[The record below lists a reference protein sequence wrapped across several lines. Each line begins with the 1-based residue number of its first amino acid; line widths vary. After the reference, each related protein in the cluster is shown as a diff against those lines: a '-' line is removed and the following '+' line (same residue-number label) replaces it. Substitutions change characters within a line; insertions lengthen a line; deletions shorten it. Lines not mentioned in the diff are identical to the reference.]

1 MSFKKGYGSPAALEP
16 TGVLLKGPVTI
27 SVHATYETLIN
38 SAKIIPILNCRK
50 DLLNIIESIKRSNGP
65 NKCK

>member
-1 MSFKKGYGSPAALEP
+1 MSFKNGYGRPVALEP
-16 TGVLLKGPVTI
+16 TGVLFKGPVTI
-27 SVHATYETLIN
+27 SVHATYEKLIN

-50 DLLNIIESIKRSNGP
+50 DLLNIIESTKRNSGP